1 MLIIKEVC
9 VDTLKDA
16 IEAEKN
22 GADRIELCSRLDLEG
37 LTPDKTLINNVTKN
51 LKIPVRVMI
60 RNIHKTFIYKKNDL
74 KMMVEQI
81 EYCKSVGVDG
91 VVFGCIKENYNLD
104 MSKINF
110 LTEISKPLKVIIHKA
125 IDETPKPLES
135 LQMILKNKKI
145 NGILTSGG
153 KKKALSS
160 VKTLKKMLDLIT
172 SDFELICAG
181 GITYKNLSELHSKVN
196 GTYSVSYTHLTLP
209 TKA

>member
-181 GITYKNLSELHSKVN
+181 GITYKNLSELHSKLN
-196 GTYSVSYTHLTLP
+196 GTYYHG
-209 TKA
+209 KKIINF

>member
-91 VVFGCIKENYNLD
+91 VVFGCIKENYN
-104 MSKINF
+104 
-110 LTEISKPLKVIIHKA
+110 
-125 IDETPKPLES
+125 
-135 LQMILKNKKI
+135 
-145 NGILTSGG
+145 
-153 KKKALSS
+153 
-160 VKTLKKMLDLIT
+160 
-172 SDFELICAG
+172 
-181 GITYKNLSELHSKVN
+181 
-196 GTYSVSYTHLTLP
+196 
-209 TKA
+209 

>member
-1 MLIIKEVC
+1 MLINKEAC

-37 LTPDKTLINNVTKN
+37 LTPEKVLIDNVMNN

-60 RNIHKTFIYKKNDL
+60 RNIHGTFIYKKNDL

-81 EYCKSVGVDG
+81 EYCKSIGVDG
-91 VVFGCIKENYNLD
+91 VVFGCLKENHQLD

-110 LTEISKPLKVIIHKA
+110 LTKISKPLKVIIHKA
-125 IDETPKPLES
+125 IDETPNPLES
-135 LQMILKNKKI
+135 LKIILKNKKI
-145 NGILTSGG
+145 NGILSSGG

-160 VKTLKKMLDLIT
+160 VKTLKKMLDLVN

-181 GITYKNLSELHSKVN
+181 GITYKNLFDLHSKLN
-196 GTYSVSYTHLTLP
+196 GTYYHG
-209 TKA
+209 KKIINF